1 MEGAIGRSV
10 AKGEDREM
18 KPPTVTGMPSRRER
32 RRAVTQTIAARRRLE
47 TEPHPRGRVW
57 VNGREV
63 DGTKPGLDHLGRS
76 HD

>member
-1 MEGAIGRSV
+1 MES
-10 AKGEDREM
+10 
-18 KPPTVTGMPSRRER
+18 PTVTRMPGHRER

-47 TEPHPRGRVW
+47 VEPPSRGRVW
-57 VNGREV
+57 INGREV

>member
-1 MEGAIGRSV
+1 
-10 AKGEDREM
+10 M
-18 KPPTVTGMPSRRER
+18 KPPTVTRMPSRRER

-47 TEPHPRGRVW
+47 TEPRPRGRVW